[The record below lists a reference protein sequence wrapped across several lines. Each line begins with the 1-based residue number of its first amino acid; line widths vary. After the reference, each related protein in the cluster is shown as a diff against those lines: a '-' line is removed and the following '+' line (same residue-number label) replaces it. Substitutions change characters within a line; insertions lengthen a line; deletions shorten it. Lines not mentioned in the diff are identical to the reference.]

1 MKHLF
6 RHLSIAGH
14 DHTSRLLSGLA
25 ALLLVVSIMLL
36 AGPGLAID
44 LQSAKDQGLVGETPS
59 GYLEAVGTPTA
70 EVASLVKTINEK
82 RRARYLEIAKKNG
95 TDLAVV
101 EKLAGRKAIEKTRPG
116 NYIKINGKWV
126 RKK

>member
-14 DHTSRLLSGLA
+14 GHTSRLLSGLA

-70 EVASLVKTINEK
+70 EVASLVTTINEK

-101 EKLAGRKAIEKTRPG
+101 EKLAGKKAIEKTRPG
-116 NYIKINGKWV
+116 NYIKVNGKWV